1 MPNGRCRLH
10 GGLSPGGIAHPSFR
24 HGRKSRYLRD
34 LPQELKAGY
43 TAGLK
48 DEELISLRD
57 ELAVQTSLIQK
68 RLADLKAR
76 QLPPWE
82 TVVERLND
90 LKVAATEDKPER
102 FAALELAI
110 RTGYDAYQGEREIIE
125 DIRAL
130 LLERGRL
137 ASIEHHREID
147 LQTMVPVEIA
157 YAFLARVMAAIK
169 EVITDRD
176 TFKRLNQRI
185 TQLLPATPPRPNGQH
200 NAPAPEADQN

>member
-10 GGLSPGGIAHPSFR
+10 GGLSPGGIAHPSFK

-48 DEELISLRD
+48 DEELLSLRD
-57 ELAVQTSLIQK
+57 ELAVQTALIRK

-90 LKVAATEDKPER
+90 LKVAAAADKPER

-110 RTGYDAYQGEREIIE
+110 RTGYDAWQGEREIID
-125 DIRAL
+125 DIREL

-137 ASIEHHREID
+137 AAIEHRREVD
-147 LQTMVPVEIA
+147 LQTMVPVETA

-169 EVITDRD
+169 ETITDRD
-176 TFKRLNQRI
+176 TFRRLNQRV
-185 TQLLPATPPRPNGQH
+185 TQLLPASPPNGH
-200 NAPAPEADQN
+200 RNAPPTPEDGQG

>member
-1 MPNGRCRLH
+1 MD
-10 GGLSPGGIAHPSFR
+10 HPCFKTGKR
-24 HGRKSRYLRD
+24 SRYLKD
-34 LPQELKAGY
+34 MPQELKAAY
-43 TAGLK
+43 STSLR
-48 DEELISLRD
+48 DEELLSLRH

-68 RLADLKAR
+68 RLADLKAK

-90 LKVAATEDKPER
+90 LKVAAAEDKPER

-125 DIRAL
+125 DVREL

-137 ASIEHHREID
+137 AAIEHHREVD

-157 YAFLARVMAAIK
+157 YAFLARIMAAIR
-169 EVITDRD
+169 ETVTDQD
-176 TFKRLNQRI
+176 TFRRLNQRV
-185 TQLLPATPPRPNGQH
+185 TQFLPDSPPNGH
-200 NAPAPEADQN
+200 RHGTKAPEENPN